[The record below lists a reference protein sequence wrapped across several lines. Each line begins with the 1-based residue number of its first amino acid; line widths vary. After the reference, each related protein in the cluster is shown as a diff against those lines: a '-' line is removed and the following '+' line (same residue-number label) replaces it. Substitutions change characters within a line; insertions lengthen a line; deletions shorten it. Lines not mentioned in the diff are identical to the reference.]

1 MENNISN
8 RNYVLKRVWMDK
20 SKSTVDAEALR
31 TWLEKSKFLNWLHVQ
46 YSEYYIEPS
55 LKPFVKVIWSM
66 ENDKAIFDAIPMR
79 ILRDTC

>member
-1 MENNISN
+1 M
-8 RNYVLKRVWMDK
+8 
-20 SKSTVDAEALR
+20 
-31 TWLEKSKFLNWLHVQ
+31 Q

-79 ILRDTC
+79 ILRDTCVELVVHFADPYKTTIPITQPIFNNGA